1 MSITLLHPAPA
12 ASDPGPPPST
22 GAAKA
27 LPERRQGARW
37 PWALALGA
45 LVVYVAT
52 ALWLLYAIDYHIGDA
67 LYRTAN
73 ARFMLESRDPHLAAI
88 GFVWP
93 PLPVLLQLPFMLV
106 LGPLQHGVMAGPL
119 STACCGALTV
129 PVVAAICRSLD
140 LSRSLAI
147 ALTTAYALNP
157 VTVFSAANGMS
168 EAWFYLFTAIA
179 LLGLVRW
186 TRRRKVLDLVT
197 MAGALACAMLVRYET
212 LALVPVLA
220 LAAALQEPR
229 RRWPSVLLTVALPAL
244 YAFGLWLFASLLIMR
259 DPLFWLKSQTSVGH
273 TPVGAPW
280 LPARITLFSSLAY
293 AARLTIGIGPGLVA
307 MAPLLVLRR
316 HRSSALAGLGLLCG
330 GLLFPALI
338 VAQLLRRV
346 TWADPRY
353 FEALALFTTVAAA
366 WLAAE
371 WRPRSARL
379 RQAFQ
384 GTLVALLVV
393 GAVTATVTL
402 ANPVTTRIE
411 QEHHF
416 FGWLLGRPVTPLR
429 DVSPMAIQGGGWQRL
444 VHDLDPRLTP
454 ERPVI
459 TDVSEAFPALV
470 FTHHPKLYI
479 VSSDRDFDEILSD
492 PIGRVGY
499 LIRPTAGPLSG
510 ALDAVLASHDG
521 GDWKLLGDY
530 QVARVYQWIPR
541 KPTTTKRRP

>member
-1 MSITLLHPAPA
+1 MSTSAAAPR
-12 ASDPGPPPST
+12 
-22 GAAKA
+22 
-27 LPERRQGARW
+27 PERW

-73 ARFMLESRDPHLAAI
+73 ARFMLQSRDPHLAAV

-106 LGPLQHGVMAGPL
+106 LGPLQHAVVAGPL

-129 PVVAAICRSLD
+129 PVIAAICRSLD
-140 LSRSLAI
+140 LSRPLAI
-147 ALTTAYALNP
+147 TLTAAYALNP

-168 EAWFYLFTAIA
+168 EAWFYLFTAVA

-186 TRRRKVLDLVT
+186 TRRRKVLDLVV
-197 MAGALACAMLVRYET
+197 MAAGLASAMLVRYET

-229 RRWPSVLLTVALPAL
+229 RRWASVLLTVGLPAL

-259 DPLFWLKSQTSVGH
+259 DPFFWLKAQTTVGH

-280 LPARITLFSSLAY
+280 LPDRITLASSLGY
-293 AARLTIGIGPGLVA
+293 AARLTVGIGPGLVA

-316 HRSSALAGLGLLCG
+316 HWSSALAGLGLLCG

-353 FEALALFTTVAAA
+353 FEALVLFTTIAAA

-371 WRPRSARL
+371 WRPPSARL
-379 RQAFQ
+379 RWAFQ
-384 GTLVALLVV
+384 GALVGLLVL
-393 GAVTATVTL
+393 GGVTATVTL
-402 ANPVTTRIE
+402 SNPVTTQIE
-411 QEHHF
+411 QEQHF
-416 FGWLLGRPVTPLR
+416 FGWLLGRRVTPLR
-429 DVSPMAIQGGGWQRL
+429 EVSPMAIQGGGWQRL

-454 ERPVI
+454 ESPVI
-459 TDVSEAFPALV
+459 TDVSEAFPAVV
-470 FTHHPKLYI
+470 FTRHPRLYV
-479 VSSDRDFDEILSD
+479 VSSDRDFEEILAD

-499 LIRPTAGPLSG
+499 LIRPTSGPLSG
-510 ALDAVLASHDG
+510 ALDAVLASHNG
-521 GDWKLLGDY
+521 GEWKLLGDY
-530 QVARVYQWIPR
+530 QVARVYQWIPS
-541 KPTTTKRRP
+541 KSTPTNRRP